1 MKPVNRILLALVL
14 VSTST
19 AASAEILD
27 LSVRNNS
34 FRGALN
40 GPLSRFIADTN
51 GLYEIGAIVK
61 TQQNDDLLIS
71 HLGMLV
77 SGDAGMRNFNL
88 AAGLGVRGVYIGR
101 DHDSGSAAALGGQLE
116 ARFPGFERVG
126 YSLYGFYSPEVVTF
140 GEFDQYYEVGS
151 AIDYQLLKDGSVY
164 VGYRNVNL
172 SLVNSG
178 HLTADNGFH
187 VGIRLH
193 F

>member
-1 MKPVNRILLALVL
+1 MKPVTKILLAALL
-14 VSTST
+14 AAASTS
-19 AASAEILD
+19 ASAEILD
-27 LSVRNNS
+27 FSVRSNS

-40 GPLSRFIADTN
+40 GPLSRFVSDTN
-51 GLYEIGAIVK
+51 GMYELGAIIK
-61 TQQNDDLLIS
+61 PKRDDDLLVS
-71 HLGMLV
+71 HLGVMV
-77 SGDAGMRNFNL
+77 TGDAGMQNFKL
-88 AAGLGVRGVYIGR
+88 AAGLGMRGVYIGR
-101 DHDSGSAAALGGQLE
+101 DHDSGGAAAIGGQLE

-172 SLVNSG
+172 SLENGG